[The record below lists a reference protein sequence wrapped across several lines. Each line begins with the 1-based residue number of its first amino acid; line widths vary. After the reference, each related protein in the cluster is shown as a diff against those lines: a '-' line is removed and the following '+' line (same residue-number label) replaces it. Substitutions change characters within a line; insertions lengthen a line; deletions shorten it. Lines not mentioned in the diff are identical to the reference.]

1 MKIFIKEKVKIMV
14 AVLFIIAAAIMHT
27 EFVLANVNSASLP
40 EIKNI
45 TVYDGEVRT
54 VVKTRGNTFKD
65 VLDSLSQPLRM
76 HDTYW
81 TSTEKLKDGAVLY
94 VERSVPVTIIEND
107 KEKIIYTTQQTV
119 QGAVNDA
126 GYDWRKM
133 MPLEDGLS
141 KVHEN
146 MKIHMVPYTARNVV
160 REESVPA
167 GYTMWYDSSL
177 APDEVVVIQEG
188 TPERRRLEIEEFI
201 SDGKVIHESV
211 FKVETL
217 EAGVKGIAR
226 TGKRDGAVGWVTT
239 MNATAYHPNDGGGDG
254 ITATGTKAGY
264 GTVAVDPSVIPL
276 GSKLYI
282 PQYGE
287 AIAADTGGAIVG
299 HKIDLCME
307 SYEECYQFG
316 RRDVQVFINY

>member
-14 AVLFIIAAAIMHT
+14 AVLFLIVAAIMHT
-27 EFVLANVNSASLP
+27 EFVLANVNPASLP

-201 SDGKVIHESV
+201 SD
-211 FKVETL
+211 
-217 EAGVKGIAR
+217 
-226 TGKRDGAVGWVTT
+226 
-239 MNATAYHPNDGGGDG
+239 AYHPNDGGGDG

>member
-1 MKIFIKEKVKIMV
+1 
-14 AVLFIIAAAIMHT
+14 
-27 EFVLANVNSASLP
+27 
-40 EIKNI
+40 
-45 TVYDGEVRT
+45 
-54 VVKTRGNTFKD
+54 
-65 VLDSLSQPLRM
+65 
-76 HDTYW
+76 
-81 TSTEKLKDGAVLY
+81 
-94 VERSVPVTIIEND
+94 
-107 KEKIIYTTQQTV
+107 
-119 QGAVNDA
+119 
-126 GYDWRKM
+126 
-133 MPLEDGLS
+133 
-141 KVHEN
+141 
-146 MKIHMVPYTARNVV
+146 
-160 REESVPA
+160 
-167 GYTMWYDSSL
+167 MWYDSSL

-226 TGKRDGAVGWVTT
+226 TGKRDGAVGGVTT

>member
-1 MKIFIKEKVKIMV
+1 
-14 AVLFIIAAAIMHT
+14 
-27 EFVLANVNSASLP
+27 
-40 EIKNI
+40 
-45 TVYDGEVRT
+45 
-54 VVKTRGNTFKD
+54 
-65 VLDSLSQPLRM
+65 
-76 HDTYW
+76 
-81 TSTEKLKDGAVLY
+81 
-94 VERSVPVTIIEND
+94 
-107 KEKIIYTTQQTV
+107 
-119 QGAVNDA
+119 
-126 GYDWRKM
+126 

-226 TGKRDGAVGWVTT
+226 TGKEMVPWDG
-239 MNATAYHPNDGGGDG
+239 
-254 ITATGTKAGY
+254 
-264 GTVAVDPSVIPL
+264 
-276 GSKLYI
+276 
-282 PQYGE
+282 
-287 AIAADTGGAIVG
+287 
-299 HKIDLCME
+299 
-307 SYEECYQFG
+307 
-316 RRDVQVFINY
+316 

>member
-14 AVLFIIAAAIMHT
+14 AVLFLIAAAIMHT
-27 EFVLANVNSASLP
+27 EFVLAKMDSNSLP
-40 EIKNI
+40 GIKNI
-45 TVYDGEVRT
+45 TVYDGGVRT
-54 VVKTRGNTFKD
+54 VVKIRGGTFKD
-65 VLDSLSQPLRM
+65 VLDLPPHSLKPY
-76 HDTYW
+76 DVYW
-81 TSTEKLKDGAVLY
+81 TSTKEVKDGAVLY
-94 VERSVPVTIIEND
+94 VERSVPVTIIENN
-107 KEKIIYTTQQTV
+107 KEKTIYTTQQTV
-119 QGAVNDA
+119 QGVVNAA

-133 MPLEDGLS
+133 MPLENGLS
-141 KVHEN
+141 KVYKN
-146 MKIHMVPYTARNVV
+146 MKIHLVPYMIRNVV
-160 REESVPA
+160 REESA
-167 GYTMWYDSSL
+167 SSGYTMWYDSSL
-177 APDEVVVIQEG
+177 ASDEVVVVQREM
-188 TPERRRLEIEEFI
+188 PRRRRLQVEEFI
-201 SDGKVIHESV
+201 SDGKVIRESV
-211 FKVETL
+211 FKAEIL
-217 EAGVKGIAR
+217 QAGVRGIAR
-226 TGKRDGAVGWVTT
+226 TGRKEGTVGWVMT
-239 MNATAYHPNDGGGDG
+239 MSATAYHPNDGGGNG

>member
-14 AVLFIIAAAIMHT
+14 AVLFLIAAAIMHT
-27 EFVLANVNSASLP
+27 EFVLANVNPASLP

-133 MPLEDGLS
+133 SRWKM
-141 KVHEN
+141 VYRRF
-146 MKIHMVPYTARNVV
+146 MKI
-160 REESVPA
+160 
-167 GYTMWYDSSL
+167 
-177 APDEVVVIQEG
+177 
-188 TPERRRLEIEEFI
+188 
-201 SDGKVIHESV
+201 
-211 FKVETL
+211 
-217 EAGVKGIAR
+217 
-226 TGKRDGAVGWVTT
+226 
-239 MNATAYHPNDGGGDG
+239 
-254 ITATGTKAGY
+254 
-264 GTVAVDPSVIPL
+264 
-276 GSKLYI
+276 
-282 PQYGE
+282 
-287 AIAADTGGAIVG
+287 
-299 HKIDLCME
+299 
-307 SYEECYQFG
+307 
-316 RRDVQVFINY
+316 